1 MAVNQD
7 SISVII
13 PCYNGERFLS
23 EAIESV
29 LEQSLP
35 AQEIIV
41 VDDGSTDAT
50 KQVAMRYPQVRYIY
64 QVKQGVSA
72 ARNLGLRM
80 SQGKYIV
87 FLDHDDRLLPSALEV
102 GVHYLTQFPEAGFAF
117 GRCRNIDAQGQL
129 IEDSSRSILAR
140 PYEHPIY
147 PNILKGNSVH
157 PPARHLFQRTVFDVV
172 GEFDTSLTVAED
184 YDMYLRVAAAF
195 PGYSHN
201 HTVVEYRDY
210 QSSASATARPSQHL
224 LASMRVLDK
233 QKPVV
238 RHNREYQAAYRVG
251 RKHWQQIYSRFVV
264 YDIAV
269 YLKAGKVDRALIAL
283 YLLLRYYPQGLV
295 QLGTLPTKLVRRIQP
310 YLGTALKAFGYSSR
324 RQKDADSRL
333 PLEASMD
340 SQG

>member
-1 MAVNQD
+1 
-7 SISVII
+7 
-13 PCYNGERFLS
+13 
-23 EAIESV
+23 
-29 LEQSLP
+29 
-35 AQEIIV
+35 
-41 VDDGSTDAT
+41 
-50 KQVAMRYPQVRYIY
+50 

-72 ARNLGLRM
+72 ARNLGLRI
-80 SQGKYIV
+80 SKGKYIV
-87 FLDHDDRLLPSALEV
+87 FLDHDDRLLPTALEV

-117 GRCRNIDAQGQL
+117 GCCRNVDAQGQL
-129 IEDSSRSILAR
+129 IENSNRSILER
-140 PYEHPIY
+140 SYDHPIY

-195 PGYSHN
+195 PGHSHN

-224 LASMRVLDK
+224 LASMRVLNK
-233 QKPVV
+233 QKPVI
-238 RHNREYQAAYRVG
+238 RHNRDYQEAYRVG

-295 QLGTLPTKLVRRIQP
+295 QLGAVPAKLVRRIKSP
-310 YLGTALKAFGYSSR
+310 LGTALQALGHSR
-324 RQKDADSRL
+324 RRRKDDNARL